1 MGKQSRIAR
10 TKETRGGGWTYVL
23 EVKKVGLSRKKSIE
37 NQKRVNGL
45 GSKAEDQFVIFLFVC
60 FLHC

>member
-10 TKETRGGGWTYVL
+10 TKETRGSGWTYVL

-37 NQKRVNGL
+37 NQESL
-45 GSKAEDQFVIFLFVC
+45 GSKAEDQLVIFLFVC